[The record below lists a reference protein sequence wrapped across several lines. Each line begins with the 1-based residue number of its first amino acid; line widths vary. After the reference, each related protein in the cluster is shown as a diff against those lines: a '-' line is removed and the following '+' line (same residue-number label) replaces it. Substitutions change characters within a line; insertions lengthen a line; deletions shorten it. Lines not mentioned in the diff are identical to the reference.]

1 MAERELTDAQ
11 WERLRPL
18 LPPQKPRTGRP
29 ANDHRTVLEGILWIL
44 RTGAPWR
51 DLPPRFGARGT
62 VSSRFYRWRQ
72 TGVWDRLLAAVQT
85 EADAD
90 GRPDWTLHFVDGTTV
105 RAHQHA
111 AGAKGSD
118 GDTEA
123 LGRSRGGF
131 STKIHL
137 RAERRGKP
145 VVFAVTPGQRHE
157 QAAVEGLL
165 DRGAVKRRRRGR
177 PRLRPDRLG
186 GDKGYSSG
194 KVRRALRRRGIGAV
208 IPRKKNDRRD
218 GRFDRAAYRERN
230 VVERLINRLKQW
242 RRIATRYE
250 KRAANYAGMLTIAA
264 ILLWL

>member
-1 MAERELTDAQ
+1 MGQRELTDSH
-11 WERLRPL
+11 WPRLRPM

-29 ANDHRTVLEGILWIL
+29 ANDHRTVLEGLLWIL

-51 DLPPRFGARGT
+51 DLPRRFGSRGT

-72 TGVWDRLLAAVQT
+72 TGVWERLLAALQR

-90 GRPDWTLHFVDGTTV
+90 GRLDWPLPFVDGTTV

-111 AGAKGSD
+111 TGAKGSD
-118 GDTEA
+118 GETEA

-131 STKIHL
+131 SAKIHV

-157 QAAVEGLL
+157 QTAVERSL
-165 DRGAVKRRRRGR
+165 DRGAVKRRGRGR
-177 PRLRPDRLG
+177 PRVRPDRLG

-194 KVRRALRRRGIGAV
+194 TVRRALRRRGIGTV
-208 IPRKKNDRRD
+208 VPRKTNERRD
-218 GRFDRAAYRERN
+218 GRFDRAADREQNR
-230 VVERLINRLKQW
+230 VERPINRLKEW
-242 RRIATRYE
+242 RRVATRYE
-250 KRAANYAGMLTIAA
+250 TRAANYAAMLTIAA

>member
-1 MAERELTDAQ
+1 MEQRELTANQ

-29 ANDHRTVLEGILWIL
+29 ATDHRAVLEGILWVL

-51 DLPPRFGARGT
+51 DLPARFGSSGT
-62 VSSRFYRWRQ
+62 VSSRFDRWRRA
-72 TGVWDRLLAAVQT
+72 GVWDRILAALQA

-90 GRPDWTLHFVDGTTV
+90 GRFDWTLRCVDGTTG

-111 AGAKGSD
+111 AGATG
-118 GDTEA
+118 GDAATAA

-131 STKIHL
+131 SAKGHG

-145 VVFAVTPGQRHE
+145 VVFAVTPGPRRE
-157 QAAVEGLL
+157 QTAVERLL
-165 DRGAVKRRRRGR
+165 DRGAVERRGRGR

-194 KVRRALRRRGIGAV
+194 PVRRALRRRGIGAV
-208 IPRKKNDRRD
+208 IPRKADERRV

-230 VVERLINRLKQW
+230 AVERLINRLKRW

-250 KRAANYAGMLTIAA
+250 KRAANDAAMLTIAA

>member
-1 MAERELTDAQ
+1 MTERELTDTQ

-51 DLPPRFGARGT
+51 DLPARFGSRGT
-62 VSSRFYRWRQ
+62 VSSRFYRWRRS
-72 TGVWDRLLAAVQT
+72 GVWAHVLAALQA

-90 GRPDWTLHFVDGTTV
+90 GRLDWTRHVVEGTTV

-131 STKIHL
+131 STKIHV

-145 VVFAVTPGQRHE
+145 VVFVVTQGQRHE
-157 QAAVEGLL
+157 QTVVERLL
-165 DRGAVKRRRRGR
+165 DGGAVRRRGR
-177 PRLRPDRLG
+177 GRPRVRPRRLG
-186 GDKGYSSG
+186 GDKGSSSG

-208 IPRKKNDRRD
+208 IPRKRNERRD
-218 GRFDRAAYRERN
+218 GRFDRAAYRERD

-250 KRAANYAGMLTIAA
+250 KRATNYAAMLTIAA